1 MPTLLQTGVVQRA
14 TGWLE
19 ADLPVWE
26 KEAVEADTAIEGAI
40 SAILAPLATKLIE
53 RGKEIVSQLA
63 PIKGA
68 LAALWSEP
76 DRPSS
81 WDEQRLFTEGR
92 KPLAA
97 TKEAVAA
104 FLRST
109 NDVERAHPDPW
120 IEARKRLRGDANVDL
135 SDITGLL
142 SDAP

>member
-1 MPTLLQTGVVQRA
+1 LA
-14 TGWLE
+14 
-19 ADLPVWE
+19 PVAE
-26 KEAVEADTAIEGAI
+26 KLVERGRE
-40 SAILAPLATKLIE
+40 ILA
-53 RGKEIVSQLA
+53 QLA

-81 WDEQRLFTEGR
+81 WDEQRVFTEGR

-109 NDVERAHPDPW
+109 NDVDRPHPDPW
-120 IEARKRLRGDANVDL
+120 IGARKRLRGDAYADL